1 MTPAGQNV
9 SVIVLFYTH
18 VTPPEPGLCW
28 SGVRFMTPAGP
39 NVSVIVLFYTHVT
52 SPESEP
58 WSGLRFMTP
67 AGSYVYSEDGIKII
81 SDPGGVACLRE

>member
-1 MTPAGQNV
+1 MTPPESGLCRFGFKFMTPAGQNV
-9 SVIVLFYTH
+9 SVIVLFYK
-18 VTPPEPGLCW
+18 
-28 SGVRFMTPAGP
+28 
-39 NVSVIVLFYTHVT
+39 HVT

>member
-1 MTPAGQNV
+1 M
-9 SVIVLFYTH
+9 
-18 VTPPEPGLCW
+18 TPPESGLCW

-58 WSGLRFMTP
+58 WFGLRFMTP
-67 AGSYVYSEDGIKII
+67 AGSYVSSKDGNKII
-81 SDPGGVACLRE
+81 SDPGGVVCL